1 VGLITSQHFFWA
13 SFCTVGSDK
22 KDFFFGGNS
31 KKMINYKKEKNLKQE
46 NYYLRNKIKS
56 GPRSQPMF
64 SGQIFFPF
72 TFRKKKTRLNRCF

>member
-1 VGLITSQHFFWA
+1 ML
-13 SFCTVGSDK
+13 
-22 KDFFFGGNS
+22 
-31 KKMINYKKEKNLKQE
+31 NYKKEKKLKQE

-72 TFRKKKTRLNRCF
+72 SFRKKKQGSIDAFKNFLQQQKQEARGKTLLKIHT